1 MFLSPPFPFISLR
14 ILLPSASQGEA
25 AFSPTPKASE
35 SGGRDSILFIKLL
48 LIGMYI
54 TNLTSLY
61 LSPLLLSTNIPI
73 TYSFLLKIGAL
84 NLEATSHLPFLM
96 FYWVTLI

>member
-1 MFLSPPFPFISLR
+1 
-14 ILLPSASQGEA
+14 
-25 AFSPTPKASE
+25 
-35 SGGRDSILFIKLL
+35 
-48 LIGMYI
+48 MYI